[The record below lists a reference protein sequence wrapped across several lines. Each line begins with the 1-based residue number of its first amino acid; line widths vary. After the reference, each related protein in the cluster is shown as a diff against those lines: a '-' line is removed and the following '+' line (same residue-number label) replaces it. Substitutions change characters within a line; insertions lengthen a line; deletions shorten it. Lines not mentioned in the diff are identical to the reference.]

1 MRLSKFLECD
11 RGKLFVISGPSG
23 TGKGTICREVVDRIN
38 AEISISMTT
47 RPPRPGE
54 ADGREYYFVSKEVF
68 LDNIDNNGFL
78 EHAEVFG
85 NRYGTPKDMV
95 IKKLE
100 EGMDVILEIDVQGA
114 LQVKDS
120 YDEAI
125 LVFILPPSLRE
136 LERRI
141 VSRGTESKKDIQKR
155 LSRAMDEIGLIDR
168 YEYTVIND
176 ELNIAVNNII
186 SIIQAE
192 HFKIN
197 NNKERII
204 KKFKEEQ

>member
-95 IKKLE
+95 IRKLE
-100 EGMDVILEIDVQGA
+100 EGKDVILEIDVQGA

>member
-1 MRLSKFLECD
+1 
-11 RGKLFVISGPSG
+11 
-23 TGKGTICREVVDRIN
+23 
-38 AEISISMTT
+38 
-47 RPPRPGE
+47 
-54 ADGREYYFVSKEVF
+54 
-68 LDNIDNNGFL
+68 
-78 EHAEVFG
+78 
-85 NRYGTPKDMV
+85 
-95 IKKLE
+95 
-100 EGMDVILEIDVQGA
+100 MDVILEIDVQGA